1 MQDSFSHLFLAKLDF
16 LKPREE
22 LFPCM
27 WIEPSSKSEVAQ
39 CPTGEGVGDCFVH
52 PYSDLDMLPHF
63 HVAHT
68 EGEAKLPPM

>member
-1 MQDSFSHLFLAKLDF
+1 
-16 LKPREE
+16 
-22 LFPCM
+22 M

-39 CPTGEGVGDCFVH
+39 CPAGEGVGDCFVD
-52 PYSDLDMLPHF
+52 PYSDLDMLPYF